1 MSTGGTTNKPS
12 KSLTRRVF
20 VFLDFKCEPICEPKT
35 LNCKYDL

>member
-12 KSLTRRVF
+12 KSLTMRVF